1 MLEYD
6 AYKKEAEKV
15 LKSLS
20 KRNDLASQLLR
31 LKIRE
36 KLVTL
41 SPKVENDTNNNESII
56 FVGLNENGEIEDNNN
71 NVNN

>member
-1 MLEYD
+1 MSEYD
-6 AYKKEAEKV
+6 AYKKEAEKI

-20 KRNDLASQLLR
+20 KRNDIASLLLK

-41 SPKVENDTNNNESII
+41 SPKVETVTNDESII
-56 FVGLNENGEIEDNNN
+56 FVGLNENGEIEDNNSN
-71 NVNN
+71 IDN

>member
-41 SPKVENDTNNNESII
+41 SPKVENDTNNNESIV

>member
-1 MLEYD
+1 MLEYE

-20 KRNDLASQLLR
+20 KRNDIASQLLK

-36 KLVTL
+36 KLVIL
-41 SPKVENDTNNNESII
+41 SPKVETDTNNNESII

>member
-1 MLEYD
+1 MLEYE

-41 SPKVENDTNNNESII
+41 SPKVENDTNNNESIV

>member
-1 MLEYD
+1 MLEYE

>member
-36 KLVTL
+36 KLVML
-41 SPKVENDTNNNESII
+41 SPKVENVTNDESII

>member
-1 MLEYD
+1 MLEYE

-36 KLVTL
+36 KLVML
-41 SPKVENDTNNNESII
+41 SPKVENDTDNNESII

>member
-1 MLEYD
+1 MLEYE

-36 KLVTL
+36 KLVML

>member
-1 MLEYD
+1 MLEYE
-6 AYKKEAEKV
+6 AYKKEADKV

>member
-41 SPKVENDTNNNESII
+41 SPKVGNDTNNNESII

>member
-6 AYKKEAEKV
+6 AYKKEADKV

-36 KLVTL
+36 KLVML
-41 SPKVENDTNNNESII
+41 SPKVENDTNNKESII

>member
-15 LKSLS
+15 LKSLG
-20 KRNDLASQLLR
+20 KRNDLASKLLR

-36 KLVTL
+36 KLVML
-41 SPKVENDTNNNESII
+41 SPKVETVTNDESII

-71 NVNN
+71 NVDN

>member
-15 LKSLS
+15 LKSLG

-36 KLVTL
+36 KLVML
-41 SPKVENDTNNNESII
+41 SPKVETVTNDESIT
-56 FVGLNENGEIEDNNN
+56 FVGLNENGEIESNNN
-71 NVNN
+71 SIDN

>member
-15 LKSLS
+15 LKSLG

-36 KLVTL
+36 KLVML
-41 SPKVENDTNNNESII
+41 SPKVETVTNDESIT

-71 NVNN
+71 SIDN

>member
-1 MLEYD
+1 MLEYE

-56 FVGLNENGEIEDNNN
+56 FMGLNENGEIEDNNN
-71 NVNN
+71 NINN

>member
-1 MLEYD
+1 MLEYE

-41 SPKVENDTNNNESII
+41 SPKVENDTDNNESII

>member
-71 NVNN
+71 NINN

>member
-1 MLEYD
+1 MLEYE

-36 KLVTL
+36 KLVML
-41 SPKVENDTNNNESII
+41 SPKVENDTNNKESII

>member
-15 LKSLS
+15 LKSLG

-36 KLVTL
+36 KLVML
-41 SPKVENDTNNNESII
+41 SPKVESVTSDESIT

-71 NVNN
+71 SIDN

>member
-1 MLEYD
+1 MSEYD
-6 AYKKEAEKV
+6 AYKKEAEKI

-20 KRNDLASQLLR
+20 KRNDIASQLLK

-41 SPKVENDTNNNESII
+41 SPKVETVTNDESII
-56 FVGLNENGEIEDNNN
+56 FVGLNENGEIEDNNSN
-71 NVNN
+71 IDN

>member
-1 MLEYD
+1 MSEYD

-20 KRNDLASQLLR
+20 KRNDIASQLLK

-41 SPKVENDTNNNESII
+41 SPKVETVTNDESII
-56 FVGLNENGEIEDNNN
+56 FVGLNENGEIETNNSNIDN
-71 NVNN
+71 

>member
-1 MLEYD
+1 MLEYE

-41 SPKVENDTNNNESII
+41 SPKVGNDTNNNESII

>member
-6 AYKKEAEKV
+6 AYKKEADKV

-36 KLVTL
+36 KLVML
-41 SPKVENDTNNNESII
+41 SPKVENDTNNKESII

-71 NVNN
+71 SVNN

>member
-1 MLEYD
+1 MSEYD
-6 AYKKEAEKV
+6 VYKKEAEKV

-20 KRNDLASQLLR
+20 KRNDIASQLLK

-41 SPKVENDTNNNESII
+41 SPKVETVTNDESII
-56 FVGLNENGEIEDNNN
+56 FVGLNENGEIENNN
-71 NVNN
+71 SNIDN